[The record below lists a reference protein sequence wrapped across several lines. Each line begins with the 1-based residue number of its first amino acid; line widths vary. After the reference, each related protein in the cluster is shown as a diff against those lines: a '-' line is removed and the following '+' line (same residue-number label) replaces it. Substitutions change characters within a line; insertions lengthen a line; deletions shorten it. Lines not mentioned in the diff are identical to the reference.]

1 LISSGHDLR
10 VLVEI
15 EKVRRFDWSPFPIV
29 QVQTPVGRTAVPW
42 CGSPDAVPGRY
53 DVEWT
58 IDMEI
63 SWGLNA
69 KLAAEPGPAIL
80 AGGHCVILRGRLG
93 LTPDGAG
100 VLDLDGAMILL
111 DFAEPPPAE
120 VDASWVQIYVP
131 HKDVQLYPFDL

>member
-1 LISSGHDLR
+1 LIGSGHYPR

-15 EKVRRFDWSPFPIV
+15 EKVRRFAWSPFPIV

-42 CGSPDAVPGRY
+42 CGAPDAVPGRY

-58 IDMEI
+58 IDMEL

-100 VLDLDGAMILL
+100 VLNLDGSMILL

-120 VDASWVQIYVP
+120 ADVSWVQISVP
-131 HKDVQLYPFDL
+131 HKDVQLHPFEL

>member
-1 LISSGHDLR
+1 

-15 EKVRRFDWSPFPIV
+15 EKLRRFDGSPFPIA
-29 QVQTPVGRTAVPW
+29 QVQTPVGRTAVLW
-42 CGSPDAVPGRY
+42 CGAPDAVPGRY

-80 AGGHCVILRGRLG
+80 AGGHSVILRGRLG
-93 LTPDGAG
+93 LTPDGSG
-100 VLDLDGAMILL
+100 VLDLDGSMILL
-111 DFAEPPPAE
+111 DFVESPPAD
-120 VDASWVQIYVP
+120 VDASWVQIHVP
-131 HKDVQLYPFDL
+131 HKNVQLHPFEL